1 MTDKELEH
9 IYNEAYR
16 PVYWTAYSFLKND
29 QDAEDVVQDTFIS
42 FITSYGDLK
51 DTSKAVAL
59 LKKIAANK
67 CLDRIKLTKTDAVED
82 EFFESIE
89 AVPEDF
95 LPESIIES
103 EQMRKIVMDII
114 GKTLSDDIRRT
125 LILFYFNE
133 LTTREIADL
142 LGIPQGTVLWRLNF
156 AKKKIKKEV
165 EKYEEENETK
175 LFMAVPFLSKLFI
188 KEAEQVSFKPMP
200 ASISNYLSA
209 SSKASG
215 HEAASKTAAEA
226 AKKGAGIMSKKL
238 ISIIA
243 ACAAVTAVTVGII
256 VLVNNAKSEAKKE
269 TIESHESEIIEDT
282 AVSDVEVTEQ
292 IDDETPPTLYPN
304 DYLVPEVSM
313 VFDGMSRD
321 EMKANLINFMT
332 ISGHTYSEEYGE
344 RVGVENDPNVFFG
357 SQFDHDWPEGTF
369 DGNTYIWHINAT
381 LDVVDYTTGTYG
393 DLGSVIISVHC
404 ADEAT
409 AQTLK
414 EIGWELIE
422 EYRTNPDMYYDSGYL
437 VSEDGTYNSSFVLP
451 FIINE

>member
-16 PVYWTAYSFLKND
+16 QVYWTAYSFLKND

-82 EFFESIE
+82 EFFENIE

-114 GKTLSDDIRRT
+114 GKTLSEDIRRT

-165 EKYEEENETK
+165 EKYEEENNTK
-175 LFMAVPFLSKLFI
+175 LFMAVPFLTKLFI
-188 KEAEQVSFKPMP
+188 KEAEQVAFKPMP
-200 ASISNYLSA
+200 ASLTHYLSA
-209 SSKASG
+209 SSKTSAV
-215 HEAASKTAAEA
+215 EA
-226 AKKGAGIMSKKL
+226 AKKGAGIMSKKV
-238 ISIIA
+238 ISIVA
-243 ACAAVTAVTVGII
+243 ASVAVTAVIGGIAVI
-256 VLVNNAKSEAKKE
+256 KNTPKSMQ
-269 TIESHESEIIEDT
+269 ESVP
-282 AVSDVEVTEQ
+282 AAAEQ
-292 IDDETPPTLYPN
+292 WAEETPPTLYPQ
-304 DYLVPEVSM
+304 DYLIPDVSM
-313 VFDGMSRD
+313 VFDGMTRD
-321 EMKANLINFMT
+321 EVKTNLINILTVSQYTFGEGYGRRFG
-332 ISGHTYSEEYGE
+332 IESPDIYYSS
-344 RVGVENDPNVFFG
+344 D
-357 SQFDHDWPEGTF
+357 FDYTWPDGTF
-369 DGNTYIWHINAT
+369 DGDACIYSVVVF
-381 LDVVDYTTGTYG
+381 LDIEDLTTGTHG
-393 DLGSVIISVHC
+393 DMGDVILVVHC
-404 ADEAT
+404 TDEAM
-409 AQTLK
+409 AQMITEVGR
-414 EIGWELIE
+414 EIQE
-422 EYRTNPDMYYDSGYL
+422 EYHLDPGYPQDSDYSL
-437 VSEDGTYNSSFVLP
+437 TEDGIYHCIMNLP
-451 FIINE
+451 IIVNE

>member
-82 EFFESIE
+82 EFFENIE

-114 GKTLSDDIRRT
+114 GKTLSEDIRRT

-165 EKYEEENETK
+165 EKYEEENDTK
-175 LFMAVPFLSKLFI
+175 LFMAVPFLTKLFI
-188 KEAEQVSFKPMP
+188 KEAEQVAFKPMP
-200 ASISNYLSA
+200 ASLTNYLSA
-209 SSKASG
+209 ST
-215 HEAASKTAAEA
+215 KTFATEA
-226 AKKGAGIMSKKL
+226 AKKGAGIMSKKV
-238 ISIIA
+238 IGIIA
-243 ACAAVTAVTVGII
+243 ASAAVTAVAAGIVVFVNSSKSNPGSAEESNSI
-256 VLVNNAKSEAKKE
+256 VSYESVAEQGAEE
-269 TIESHESEIIEDT
+269 TL
-282 AVSDVEVTEQ
+282 
-292 IDDETPPTLYPN
+292 PTLYPQ
-304 DYLVPEVSM
+304 DYLIPDVSM
-313 VFDGMSRD
+313 VFDGMTRD
-321 EMKANLINFMT
+321 EVKTNLINILTVSQYTFGEGYGRRFG
-332 ISGHTYSEEYGE
+332 IESPDIYYSS
-344 RVGVENDPNVFFG
+344 D
-357 SQFDHDWPEGTF
+357 FDYTWPDGTF
-369 DGNTYIWHINAT
+369 DADACIYSVVVF
-381 LDVVDYTTGTYG
+381 LDIEDIITGTHG
-393 DLGSVIISVHC
+393 DMGDVILVVHC
-404 ADEAT
+404 TDEAM
-409 AQTLK
+409 AQMITEVGR
-414 EIGWELIE
+414 EIQE
-422 EYRTNPDMYYDSGYL
+422 EYHLDPGYPQDSDYSL
-437 VSEDGTYNSSFVLP
+437 TEDGIYHCIMNLP
-451 FIINE
+451 IIVNE

>member
-82 EFFESIE
+82 EFFENIE

-114 GKTLSDDIRRT
+114 EKTLSEDIRRT

-133 LTTREIADL
+133 LTTREISEA
-142 LGIPQGTVLWRLNF
+142 LGVPQGTVLWRLNF

-165 EKYEEENETK
+165 EKYEEENDTK
-175 LFMAVPFLSKLFI
+175 LFMAVPFLTKLFI
-188 KEAEQVSFKPMP
+188 KEAEQVTFKPMP
-200 ASISNYLSA
+200 ASFTNYLSA
-209 SSKASG
+209 ST
-215 HEAASKTAAEA
+215 KTFATEA

-238 ISIIA
+238 IGIIA
-243 ACAAVTAVTVGII
+243 ASVAVTAVIGGIAVIKNSSKSNPGSAQESNSI
-256 VLVNNAKSEAKKE
+256 VSY
-269 TIESHESEIIEDT
+269 ESV
-282 AVSDVEVTEQ
+282 AEQ
-292 IDDETPPTLYPN
+292 GAEETPPTLYPQ
-304 DYLVPEVSM
+304 DYLIPDVSM
-313 VFDGMSRD
+313 VFDGMTRD
-321 EMKANLINFMT
+321 EVKTNLINILTVSQYTFGEGYGRRFG
-332 ISGHTYSEEYGE
+332 IESPDIYYSADFEYT
-344 RVGVENDPNVFFG
+344 
-357 SQFDHDWPEGTF
+357 WPEGTF
-369 DGNTYIWHINAT
+369 DADACIYSIIAF
-381 LDVVDYTTGTYG
+381 LDIEDIITGTHG
-393 DLGSVIISVHC
+393 DMGDVILVVHC
-404 ADEAT
+404 TDEAM
-409 AQTLK
+409 AQMITEVGR
-414 EIGWELIE
+414 EIQE
-422 EYRTNPDMYYDSGYL
+422 EYHLDPGYPQDSDYSL
-437 VSEDGTYNSSFVLP
+437 TEDGIYHCIMNLP
-451 FIINE
+451 IIVNE

>member
-1 MTDKELEH
+1 MTGKELEH

-16 PVYWTAYSFLKND
+16 QVYWTAYSFLKND

-82 EFFESIE
+82 EFFENIE

-114 GKTLSDDIRRT
+114 GKTLSEDIRRT

-165 EKYEEENETK
+165 EKYEEENNTK

-188 KEAEQVSFKPMP
+188 KEAEQVAFKPMP
-200 ASISNYLSA
+200 ASLTHYLSA
-209 SSKASG
+209 SSKTSAV
-215 HEAASKTAAEA
+215 EA
-226 AKKGAGIMSKKL
+226 AKKGAGIMSKKV
-238 ISIIA
+238 ISIVA
-243 ACAAVTAVTVGII
+243 ASVAVTAVIGGIAVI
-256 VLVNNAKSEAKKE
+256 KNTPKSMQ
-269 TIESHESEIIEDT
+269 ESMP
-282 AVSDVEVTEQ
+282 AAAEQ
-292 IDDETPPTLYPN
+292 GAEETPPTLYPQ
-304 DYLVPEVSM
+304 DYLIPDVSM
-313 VFDGMSRD
+313 VFDGMTRD
-321 EMKANLINFMT
+321 EVKTNLINILTVSQYTFGEGYGRRFG
-332 ISGHTYSEEYGE
+332 IESPDIYYSS
-344 RVGVENDPNVFFG
+344 D
-357 SQFDHDWPEGTF
+357 FDYTWPDGTF
-369 DGNTYIWHINAT
+369 DGDACIYSVVVF
-381 LDVVDYTTGTYG
+381 LDIEDLTTGTHG
-393 DLGSVIISVHC
+393 DMGDVILVVHC
-404 ADEAT
+404 ADEAM
-409 AQTLK
+409 AQMITEVGR
-414 EIGWELIE
+414 EIQE
-422 EYRTNPDMYYDSGYL
+422 EYHLNPGYPQDSDYSL
-437 VSEDGTYNSSFVLP
+437 TEDGIYHCIMNLP
-451 FIINE
+451 IIVNE

>member
-16 PVYWTAYSFLKND
+16 PVYWTAFSFLKNE

-82 EFFESIE
+82 EFFENIE

-114 GKTLSDDIRRT
+114 EKTLSEDVRRT

-142 LGIPQGTVLWRLNF
+142 LGVPQGTVLWRLNF

-165 EKYEEENETK
+165 EKYEEENDTK
-175 LFMAVPFLSKLFI
+175 LFMAVPFLTKLFI
-188 KEAEQVSFKPMP
+188 KEAEQVTFKPMP
-200 ASISNYLSA
+200 ASFTNYLSA
-209 SSKASG
+209 ST
-215 HEAASKTAAEA
+215 KTFATEA

-238 ISIIA
+238 IGIIA
-243 ACAAVTAVTVGII
+243 ASVAVTAVIGGIAVIKNSSKSNPEHAQESNSI
-256 VLVNNAKSEAKKE
+256 VSY
-269 TIESHESEIIEDT
+269 ESV
-282 AVSDVEVTEQ
+282 AEQ
-292 IDDETPPTLYPN
+292 GAEETPPTLYPQ
-304 DYLVPEVSM
+304 DYLIPDVSM
-313 VFDGMSRD
+313 VFDGMTRD
-321 EMKANLINFMT
+321 EVKTNLINILTVSQYTFGEGYGRRFG
-332 ISGHTYSEEYGE
+332 IESPDIYYSADFEYT
-344 RVGVENDPNVFFG
+344 
-357 SQFDHDWPEGTF
+357 WPDGTF
-369 DGNTYIWHINAT
+369 DADACIYSIIAF
-381 LDVVDYTTGTYG
+381 LDIEDIITGTHG
-393 DLGSVIISVHC
+393 DMGDVILVVHC
-404 ADEAT
+404 TDEAM
-409 AQTLK
+409 AQMITEVGR
-414 EIGWELIE
+414 EIQE
-422 EYRTNPDMYYDSGYL
+422 EYHLDPGYPQDSDYSL
-437 VSEDGTYNSSFVLP
+437 TEDGIYHCIMNLP
-451 FIINE
+451 IIVNE

>member
-82 EFFESIE
+82 EFFENIE

-114 GKTLSDDIRRT
+114 EKTLSEDIRRT

-133 LTTREIADL
+133 LTTREISEA
-142 LGIPQGTVLWRLNF
+142 LGVPQGTVLWRLNF

-165 EKYEEENETK
+165 EKYEEENDTK
-175 LFMAVPFLSKLFI
+175 LFMAVPFLTKLFI
-188 KEAEQVSFKPMP
+188 KEAEQVTFKPMP
-200 ASISNYLSA
+200 ASFTNYLSA
-209 SSKASG
+209 ST
-215 HEAASKTAAEA
+215 KTFATEA

-238 ISIIA
+238 IGIIA
-243 ACAAVTAVTVGII
+243 ASVAVTAVIGGIAVIKNSSKSNPGSAQESNSI
-256 VLVNNAKSEAKKE
+256 VSY
-269 TIESHESEIIEDT
+269 ESV
-282 AVSDVEVTEQ
+282 AEQ
-292 IDDETPPTLYPN
+292 GAEETPPTLYPQ
-304 DYLVPEVSM
+304 DYLIPDVSM
-313 VFDGMSRD
+313 VFDGMTRD
-321 EMKANLINFMT
+321 EVKTNLINILTVSQYTFGEGYGRRFG
-332 ISGHTYSEEYGE
+332 IESPDIYYSADFEYT
-344 RVGVENDPNVFFG
+344 
-357 SQFDHDWPEGTF
+357 WPEGTF
-369 DGNTYIWHINAT
+369 DADACIYSIIAF
-381 LDVVDYTTGTYG
+381 LDIEDIITGTHG
-393 DLGSVIISVHC
+393 DMGDVILVVHC
-404 ADEAT
+404 TDEAM
-409 AQTLK
+409 AQMITEVGR
-414 EIGWELIE
+414 EIQE
-422 EYRTNPDMYYDSGYL
+422 EYHLDPGYPQDSDYRL
-437 VSEDGTYNSSFVLP
+437 TEDGIYHCIMNLP
-451 FIINE
+451 IIVNE

>member
-82 EFFESIE
+82 EFFENIE

-114 GKTLSDDIRRT
+114 EKTLSEDIRRT

-133 LTTREIADL
+133 LTTREISEA
-142 LGIPQGTVLWRLNF
+142 LGVPQGTVLWRLNF

-165 EKYEEENETK
+165 EKYEEENDTK
-175 LFMAVPFLSKLFI
+175 LFMAVPFLTKLFI
-188 KEAEQVSFKPMP
+188 KEAEQVTFKPMP
-200 ASISNYLSA
+200 ASFTNYLSA
-209 SSKASG
+209 ST
-215 HEAASKTAAEA
+215 KTFATEA

-238 ISIIA
+238 IGIIA
-243 ACAAVTAVTVGII
+243 ASVAVTAVIGGIAVIKNSSKSNPGSAQESNSI
-256 VLVNNAKSEAKKE
+256 VSY
-269 TIESHESEIIEDT
+269 ESV
-282 AVSDVEVTEQ
+282 AEQ
-292 IDDETPPTLYPN
+292 GAEETPPTLYPQ
-304 DYLVPEVSM
+304 DYLIPDVSM
-313 VFDGMSRD
+313 VFDGMTRD
-321 EMKANLINFMT
+321 EVKTNLINILTVSQYTFGEGYGRRFG
-332 ISGHTYSEEYGE
+332 IESPDIYYSADFEYT
-344 RVGVENDPNVFFG
+344 
-357 SQFDHDWPEGTF
+357 WPDGTF
-369 DGNTYIWHINAT
+369 DADACIYSIIAF
-381 LDVVDYTTGTYG
+381 LDIEDIITGTHG
-393 DLGSVIISVHC
+393 DMGDVILVVHC
-404 ADEAT
+404 TDEAM
-409 AQTLK
+409 AQMITEVGR
-414 EIGWELIE
+414 EIQE
-422 EYRTNPDMYYDSGYL
+422 EYHLDPGYPQDSDYSL
-437 VSEDGTYNSSFVLP
+437 TEDGIYHCIMNLP
-451 FIINE
+451 IIVNE